1 LENFE
6 GGTGMKKDEQQATAD
21 RRKYWSDRVESW
33 LGSGLT
39 QKAYCEREGIS
50 LERFGSWKRRLD
62 RETQVRGG
70 AIVAVPSRVVSSAL
84 FASRSA
90 LGLVVNERYRLEI
103 PDTFS
108 PSTLEAVLQVLNRL

>member
-1 LENFE
+1 
-6 GGTGMKKDEQQATAD
+6 MKRDEQQAAAD
-21 RRKYWSDRVESW
+21 RRNYWSARVENW
-33 LGSGLT
+33 RGSGLT
-39 QKAYCEREGIS
+39 QKEYCEKERIS

-62 RETQVRGG
+62 RETHVGG
-70 AIVAVPSRVVSSAL
+70 DAIVAVPSRIVSSAL